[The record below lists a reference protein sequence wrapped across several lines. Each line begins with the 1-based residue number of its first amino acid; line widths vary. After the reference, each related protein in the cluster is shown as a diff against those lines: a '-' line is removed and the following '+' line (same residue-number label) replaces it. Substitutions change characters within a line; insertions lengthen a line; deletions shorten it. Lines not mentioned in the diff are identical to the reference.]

1 VVQKNSFCFNGCLS
15 DSLAGRTWIFEIC
28 VNNIDED
35 TSSELSATRNLNS
48 AVNFNVMSVVDGEN
62 LPHEISGLTP
72 C

>member
-1 VVQKNSFCFNGCLS
+1 MVQKNSFCFNGCLS
-15 DSLAGRTWIFEIC
+15 DSLAGRTWIFEIS

-35 TSSELSATRNLNS
+35 ASSELSATRTLNS

-62 LPHEISGLTP
+62 LLHEISGLIP

>member
-1 VVQKNSFCFNGCLS
+1 MVQKNSFCFNGCLS
-15 DSLAGRTWIFEIC
+15 DSLAGRTWIFEIS